1 MKQINVLDLFCG
13 AGGLSKGFEMADFN
27 IVLGVDKNPRVKE
40 TYLKNHKNSNFINED
55 IENLTSENILPYFNG
70 SEVDVVIGGPPCQGF
85 SMSGKREEDDPR
97 NQLIFHY
104 LRIIEELNP
113 KAFVMENV
121 QGLVNLAGG
130 KFYNQIVEGFCK
142 LGYSVESKVLTA
154 SDYGVPQN
162 RKRIFFIGNRLGK
175 PVKFPIPKSYK
186 VTVRDAID
194 DLPNLR
200 DDLNLDNTILEYCA
214 NPRNEYQK
222 LMRENS
228 DLVYN
233 HQGTQHSD
241 KTIEMISMVKEGS
254 NWKSIPEEFRETQKY
269 NARYTRLDG
278 YKPSC
283 TIDTGHRH
291 HFHYEENRVP
301 TVRESARIQSFP
313 DDFIFY
319 GSKTDQ
325 YAQVGNAVPCLL
337 AYEIAKELKNIF

>member
-1 MKQINVLDLFCG
+1 MNKINVLDLFCG
-13 AGGLSKGFEMADFN
+13 AGGLSKGFEMADYN
-27 IVLGVDKNPRVKE
+27 IVLGVDKNVRVKE
-40 TYLKNHKNSNFINED
+40 TYLRNHKDSKFINED
-55 IENLTSENILPYFNG
+55 IGDLDSNKILPYFDG
-70 SEVDVVIGGPPCQGF
+70 SNVDLVIGGPPCQGF

-104 LRIIEELNP
+104 LRIIEELQP

-130 KFYNQIVEGFCK
+130 KFYNQIVDGFCR
-142 LGYSVESKVLTA
+142 LGYNVDSKVLIA

-162 RKRIFFIGNRLGK
+162 RKRIFFIGNRIDK
-175 PVKFPIPKSYK
+175 PIKFPEAKTYK
-186 VTVRDAID
+186 ITVRDAID
-194 DLPNLR
+194 DLPSLK
-200 DDLNLDNTILEYCA
+200 DDLNLDNTILEYTIS
-214 NPRNEYQK
+214 PRNEYQK
-222 LMRENS
+222 FMRKNS
-228 DLVYN
+228 PLVYN
-233 HQGTQHSD
+233 HQGSQHSN
-241 KTIEMISMVKEGS
+241 KTIDMISLVKEGS
-254 NWKSIPEEFRETQKY
+254 NWKSIPEQFRETQKY

-301 TVRESARIQSFP
+301 TVRESARLQSFP
-313 DDFIFY
+313 DEFIFY

-337 AYEIAKELKNIF
+337 AYEIAKKLKEIF